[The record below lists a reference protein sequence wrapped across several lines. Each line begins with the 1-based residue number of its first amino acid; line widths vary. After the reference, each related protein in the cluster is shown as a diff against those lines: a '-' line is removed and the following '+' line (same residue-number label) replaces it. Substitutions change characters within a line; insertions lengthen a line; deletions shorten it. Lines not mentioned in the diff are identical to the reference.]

1 MSEQTYIAPR
11 TALFMPASNARAIEK
26 ARGLAA
32 DMIILDLEDAVK
44 AGDKEAARDAAVAA
58 SGSFGTRMVGIRVNA
73 EDSDHFKDDLKAVKK
88 SAATH
93 VIVPKVE
100 TPEVIATA
108 GAYAKRPVLAMIETP
123 AGVMNVGPVASAK
136 GWGYEIAGLIVGTND
151 LAAGLRLPPGAGRA
165 SMETALQLVVLAARG
180 REIWALDGVFNAL
193 DDPEGLEAECLA
205 GRALGFDGKSLIHPG
220 QLEIAARAFAAT
232 AAEMADARALIAAAG
247 GGAERYKDR
256 MIEEMHVEQAKALL
270 AREALGT
277 P

>member
-11 TALFMPASNARAIEK
+11 TALFMPASNPRAIDK
-26 ARGLAA
+26 ARTLAV
-32 DMIILDLEDAVK
+32 DMVILDLEDAVK
-44 AGDKEAARDAAVAA
+44 AEDKEAARDAAVAA
-58 SGSFGTRMVGIRVNA
+58 SATFGDRMVGIRVNA
-73 EDSDHFKDDLKAVKK
+73 EGSDHFKDDLKAVKK

-100 TPEVIATA
+100 MPEVIATA
-108 GAYAKRPVLAMIETP
+108 GAYAKRPALAMIETP
-123 AGVMNVGPVASAK
+123 AGVMNVGPIASAK

-151 LAAGLRLPPGAGRA
+151 LAAGLRLPPGSGRA
-165 SMETALQLVVLAARG
+165 AMATALQLVVLAARG

-193 DDPEGLEAECLA
+193 DDPQGLEEECRH

-220 QLEIAARAFAAT
+220 QIDIAARAFAAT
-232 AAEMADARALIAAAG
+232 ETEIAEAHALIAAAS

-270 AREALGT
+270 AREGVT
-277 P
+277 

>member
-1 MSEQTYIAPR
+1 MSKDIYIAPR

-26 ARGLAA
+26 ARGLAV
-32 DMIILDLEDAVK
+32 DMVILDLEDAVK
-44 AGDKEAARDAAVAA
+44 AEDKEAARASAVEA
-58 SGSFGTRMVGIRVNA
+58 SGTFGGRMVGIRVNA

-100 TPEVIATA
+100 APEVIITA
-108 GAYAKRPVLAMIETP
+108 GAYAQRPVLAMIETP
-123 AGVMNVGPVASAK
+123 AGVMNVGPIASAD
-136 GWGYEIAGLIVGTND
+136 GWGYDIAGLIVGTND
-151 LAAGLRLPPGAGRA
+151 LAAGLRLPPGSGREA
-165 SMETALQLVVLAARG
+165 MATALQLVVLAARG

-220 QLEIAARAFAAT
+220 QIEIAARAFAAT
-232 AAEMADARALIAAAG
+232 EAEIADAHALIAAAG

-256 MIEEMHVEQAKALL
+256 MIEEMHVDQAKALL
-270 AREALGT
+270 AREGVAT